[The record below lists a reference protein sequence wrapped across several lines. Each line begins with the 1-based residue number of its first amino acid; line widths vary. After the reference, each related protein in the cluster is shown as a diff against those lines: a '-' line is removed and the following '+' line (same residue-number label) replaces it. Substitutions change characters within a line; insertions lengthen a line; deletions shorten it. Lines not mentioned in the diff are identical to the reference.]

1 MCRDGYHVWQWGSSS
16 TGMSDEAPL
25 HLRCQC
31 GLMTYREAKTLEECQ
46 VQLQAERSRGDRL
59 AAALIGAGMP
69 MADGLPCFCYYP
81 FETEPHRA
89 ACRAARAALD
99 SDPSVEGG

>member
-1 MCRDGYHVWQWGSSS
+1 
-16 TGMSDEAPL
+16 MSDSSVGAHVAAAL
-25 HLRCQC
+25 VAT
-31 GLMTYREAKTLEECQ
+31 GNAAIWWREQAEEMEHQ
-46 VQLQAERSRGDRL
+46 RNAAFAELQAERELRDRL